1 MKKEAVVLYPN
12 PAQINQE
19 IEIKHL
25 GKINNIRV
33 FNSKG
38 QLLNKTKTVTYNSNT
53 NSISINQSG
62 LYFMVLEI
70 KKQTIIK
77 KVIVK

>member
-19 IEIKHL
+19 IKIKHSD
-25 GKINNIRV
+25 KIKNIRL

-62 LYFMVLEI
+62 LYFMVLET

-77 KVIVK
+77 KVIVQ